1 MGPGQVVGLKLEET
15 IRNFVD
21 LQKDNE
27 NCKYFKKAQKYY
39 TTLAQRAAKSYQVID
54 IYGFTLDQF
63 GLAEMKALAE
73 KTGGYMLIN
82 EMYNSKVF
90 KDTFKKVFDKDANG
104 DLKYG
109 FNGEITVHCSKDL
122 KISGCIGQCTSLKR
136 TGPQVAEVEIGQGGT
151 TAWYLGGLDRNSSL
165 AFYLDVPVPPAGKEN
180 VLTAKSAFL
189 QFVTQYKHPSGQL
202 RLRVTTVQRRF
213 ADPNNVFDL
222 VQGFD
227 QEATCII
234 VARLGIAKTENE
246 EPVEVLRWLDKM
258 LIRLVTKFA
267 HYKKDDLQ
275 SFNMPKEFALY
286 PQFIYHL
293 RRSNFIQTVAC
304 SPDESAYYRAA
315 ICRENVTNSLVMIQP
330 ALLMYTFD
338 DPQPQPVMLD
348 IENMKNNVILL
359 QDTFFHV
366 VIW

>member
-1 MGPGQVVGLKLEET
+1 MKLEET

-21 LQKDNE
+21 LQKENE

-39 TTLAQRAAKSYQVID
+39 NGLSQRASKAFQVVD

-63 GLAEMKALAE
+63 GLAEMKSLAD

-82 EMYNSKVF
+82 EMFNSRVF
-90 KDTFKKVFDKDANG
+90 KDTFKKVFENDANG

-122 KISGCIGQCTSLKR
+122 KIAGCVGPCQSMKKA
-136 TGPQVAEVEIGQGGT
+136 GPQVSENEIGQGGT
-151 TAWYLGGLDRNSSL
+151 HVWYLGGIDRTSTL
-165 AFYLDVPVPPAGKEN
+165 GFFIDVPTSTPGKE
-180 VLTAKSAFL
+180 TIPSAKIASL
-189 QFVTQYKHPSGQL
+189 QFITQYKHPNGQL

-213 ADPNNVFDL
+213 ADPNNLFDL

-227 QEATCII
+227 QEATSIL
-234 VARLGIAKTENE
+234 VARLGIVKAETE
-246 EPVEVLRWLDKM
+246 EPIEVLRWLDKM
-258 LIRLVTKFA
+258 LIRMVAKFA
-267 HYKKDDLQ
+267 SYKRDDLH
-275 SFNMPKEFALY
+275 SFNMPKELALY

-315 ICRENVTNSLVMIQP
+315 LCRENVTNALVMIQP
-330 ALLMYTFD
+330 ALLMYTFE